1 MLMIG
6 HEVTNKALRDL
17 ESSAAWWAF
26 SVNIHYIFYVERAV
40 TKEID
45 WLCSYTEVCNLLG
58 KDVVSR
64 SEYLF

>member
-1 MLMIG
+1 MQMLE
-6 HEVTNKALRDL
+6 HEVTNKALRVFK
-17 ESSAAWWAF
+17 SSAAGWVF
-26 SVNIHYIFYVERAV
+26 NVNINYIFYVERAV